1 MAPMDKITGVSL
13 PCLMSDHDRWKS
25 QSTTVSATDETW
37 QILPADV
44 KAAVKARTS
53 LQLGQS
59 SRSKKLSRLFI
70 GHFWTKIRSENC
82 FEIVLTYR
90 MA

>member
-44 KAAVKARTS
+44 KAAVKAKTS
-53 LQLGQS
+53 LGLMKPVTLKPS
-59 SRSKKLSRLFI
+59 
-70 GHFWTKIRSENC
+70 
-82 FEIVLTYR
+82 FETPL
-90 MA
+90 M

>member
-1 MAPMDKITGVSL
+1 MAPMDKVTGVSL

-44 KAAVKARTS
+44 KAAVKAAGKATVKAAVN
-53 LQLGQS
+53 Q
-59 SRSKKLSRLFI
+59 K
-70 GHFWTKIRSENC
+70 
-82 FEIVLTYR
+82 
-90 MA
+90 